1 MIIEA
6 AEVSAILSLVV
17 QNANRKFF
25 LASRMESNHDWL
37 HASAPSTR
45 MTGNIS
51 TVAFTVMEG
60 ISPVAV
66 REGEWNTRIV
76 QLICNVHHFNTHRC
90 RPPQPNNVSRSSS
103 EYDDDYGLLSKK
115 TKKTILR

>member
-6 AEVSAILSLVV
+6 AEVSAIFSLVV
-17 QNANRKFF
+17 HHANRKIF
-25 LASRMESNHDWL
+25 LASRMEPNHDWL

-51 TVAFTVMEG
+51 TVAFAVMEG

-66 REGEWNTRIV
+66 REGEWNTRVV
-76 QLICNVHHFNTHRC
+76 QLICNVRQLH
-90 RPPQPNNVSRSSS
+90 S
-103 EYDDDYGLLSKK
+103 L
-115 TKKTILR
+115 